1 MLLAVAVLLFDA
13 PAVSAQGCAPLPA
26 GAVAWWPGE
35 GDATDIV
42 GGFHGTL
49 TENVQFAP
57 GMVGQAFS
65 LDGNASYVQVPDD
78 PALDPVDAAS
88 LETWVWFN
96 QVPSAARRIMTIIG
110 KSGWGRDLDL
120 LGHVDDHFYF
130 YIANGIHVR
139 STTQI
144 QPNRW
149 YHVVGTYVAGTGLDL
164 YVNGVNEAT
173 LSAAVFRGPNLN
185 PVGIGESLFFRG
197 RYFNGLID

>member
-88 LETWVWFN
+88 LEAWVWFN

-144 QPNRW
+144 QPWLKAAPARRYLRAAALRHIPVYW
-149 YHVVGTYVAGTGLDL
+149 AAWSFRPEFPEARVAL
-164 YVNGVNEAT
+164 
-173 LSAAVFRGPNLN
+173 
-185 PVGIGESLFFRG
+185 GEC
-197 RYFNGLID
+197 